1 MSPAS
6 GPGSATRTRRRA
18 PPSSSSPR
26 PTRGALLRH
35 DGGAVDVAAERKTT
49 VVLYPARA
57 LGVGYLS
64 PCDRCSAVDV
74 VVITRRLDT
83 TKPPVPPS
91 ADHPSA
97 RTDLLIL
104 SSSSPSS
111 SSSDRS
117 PSTMAK
123 KTTVV
128 LFPGVGVGHLTP
140 MLELANAFLRH
151 AGGDTLD
158 VAVALVKP
166 PVMDTG
172 FAATLARAQSTNT
185 AITFH
190 VLPPPPPP
198 PTSGEP
204 PPPETEE
211 EAFTRMLGF
220 LRAANAPLRDLLRS
234 LPSAK
239 ALVLDMFCADA
250 LDVAAE
256 LAIPAYF
263 FFPSG
268 AAGLAVF
275 LALPSTRAATFAAAA
290 STVLTFHA
298 APPLKVAD
306 LPQGLDA
313 MLAVADR
320 MPDARGILVN
330 SFDSLEPDAMRALRD
345 GLCLPPHRPTPPV
358 YCVGPLV
365 FPGSGGGEEE
375 HECLRWMDTQ
385 PDRSVVFLCFGSMGA
400 FTNTQLA
407 EIAAGFENSGERF
420 LWVIRS
426 SSTAPPGAGE
436 PRDGGGDLDA
446 VLPVGFRERTE
457 GRGLVLRQWAPQLAV
472 LRHRAAG
479 AFVTHCGWNS
489 TLEGV
494 AAGLPLLCWPLYAE
508 QRMNR
513 VRIVEDMGLGVEVAM
528 DDDGKVEA
536 EEVEKKVRWVMGESD
551 EARKLRERA
560 AAARERA
567 AEAVEDGGPSD
578 VAFGEFLKDLFEACQ
593 GKN

>member
-1 MSPAS
+1 
-6 GPGSATRTRRRA
+6 
-18 PPSSSSPR
+18 
-26 PTRGALLRH
+26 
-35 DGGAVDVAAERKTT
+35 
-49 VVLYPARA
+49 
-57 LGVGYLS
+57 
-64 PCDRCSAVDV
+64 
-74 VVITRRLDT
+74 
-83 TKPPVPPS
+83 
-91 ADHPSA
+91 
-97 RTDLLIL
+97 
-104 SSSSPSS
+104 
-111 SSSDRS
+111 
-117 PSTMAK
+117 MAK
-123 KTTVV
+123 RTTTVV

-140 MLELANAFLRH
+140 MLELANALLRR
-151 AGGDTLD
+151 GGDALH
-158 VAVALVKP
+158 VAVALVEP

-172 FAATLARAQSTNT
+172 FITTLARAQSATNT

-198 PTSGEP
+198 NSGEPP

-239 ALVLDMFCADA
+239 ALVLDMFCAGA
-250 LDVAAE
+250 LGVAAE

-275 LALPSTRAATFAAAA
+275 LALPSTRAATFADAA
-290 STVLTFHA
+290 STVLTFHG
-298 APPLKVAD
+298 APPLRVAD

-365 FPGSGGGEEE
+365 SPGSGGGEEE
-375 HECLRWMDTQ
+375 HGCLRWMDAQ

-400 FTNTQLA
+400 FPNTQLGA
-407 EIAAGFENSGERF
+407 IAAGLENSGERF

-426 SSTAPPGAGE
+426 SSIAPPGAGE

-457 GRGLVLRQWAPQLAV
+457 GRGLVLRQWAPQPAV

-528 DDDGKVEA
+528 DDDGKVDA
-536 EEVEKKVRWVMGESD
+536 EEVEKKVRWVMGDSND
-551 EARKLRERA
+551 ARKLRERA

-567 AEAVEDGGPSD
+567 AEAVADGGPSD

-593 GKN
+593 GRG